1 MQTGAL
7 VFRQTHR
14 GCELAQV
21 ILEQKKIKK
30 DCDAFQASKTTMF
43 LTETVLVRVQQ
54 EEPKDL
60 DKEEAK
66 ELYN

>member
-1 MQTGAL
+1 
-7 VFRQTHR
+7 
-14 GCELAQV
+14 
-21 ILEQKKIKK
+21 
-30 DCDAFQASKTTMF
+30 MF

-60 DKEEAK
+60 DKEETK

>member
-1 MQTGAL
+1 
-7 VFRQTHR
+7 
-14 GCELAQV
+14 
-21 ILEQKKIKK
+21 
-30 DCDAFQASKTTMF
+30 MF

-66 ELYN
+66 ELYY